1 MEMGDILRD
10 FIAGQNIIGN
20 YIATTVNTWEMI
32 DCFLPIDIFEMCLKI
47 SKKEAKLLVIDGF
60 PRRMD
65 EAAIF
70 DQKMKEFY
78 REYLV
83 VHLELSKEK
92 AMERMLKRASIE
104 WRKDDTPEV
113 IAKRIEL
120 FEQNTI
126 PVIEYFES
134 LGKLVTIGA
143 DKPID
148 EVQAELKK
156 KLGF

>member
-1 MEMGDILRD
+1 
-10 FIAGQNIIGN
+10 
-20 YIATTVNTWEMI
+20 
-32 DCFLPIDIFEMCLKI
+32 MCLKI
-47 SKKEAKLLVIDGF
+47 SKKEGKLLVIDGF

-104 WRKDDTPEV
+104 
-113 IAKRIEL
+113 
-120 FEQNTI
+120 
-126 PVIEYFES
+126 
-134 LGKLVTIGA
+134 
-143 DKPID
+143 
-148 EVQAELKK
+148 
-156 KLGF
+156 

>member
-1 MEMGDILRD
+1 M
-10 FIAGQNIIGN
+10 
-20 YIATTVNTWEMI
+20 
-32 DCFLPIDIFEMCLKI
+32 
-47 SKKEAKLLVIDGF
+47 
-60 PRRMD
+60 
-65 EAAIF
+65 
-70 DQKMKEFY
+70 
-78 REYLV
+78 
-83 VHLELSKEK
+83 
-92 AMERMLKRASIE
+92 
-104 WRKDDTPEV
+104 

-134 LGKLVTIGA
+134 LGKLVIIAA